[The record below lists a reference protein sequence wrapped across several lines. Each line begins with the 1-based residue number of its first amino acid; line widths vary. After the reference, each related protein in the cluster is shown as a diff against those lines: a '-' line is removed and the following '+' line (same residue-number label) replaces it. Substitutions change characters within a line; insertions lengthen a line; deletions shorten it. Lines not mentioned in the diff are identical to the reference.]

1 VTTDNNKMKGIQ
13 DALEVAARQVLA
25 GIEPS
30 ELGRGPISQE
40 TFLAAYMLFK
50 SSRRLEKL
58 TRWLIA
64 LTVVLAVLTGV
75 LVLDAVKR
83 FLCS

>member
-1 VTTDNNKMKGIQ
+1 MTTDNDKMKGIK
-13 DALEVAARQVLA
+13 DALDVAAGQVLA
-25 GIEPS
+25 GVEPRQ
-30 ELGRGPISQE
+30 LGRGPTSPE
-40 TFLAAYMLFK
+40 RFLAAYMLFK

-58 TRWLIA
+58 TRWLIG

-83 FLCS
+83 LLGS